1 MKNPISGFA
10 ADAFKSDKKCLLA
23 FTSGKIIATGF
34 KSMKDITKVVG
45 ERYPQAKMIK
55 IVNMTATVTMRT
67 KKNITACPG
76 VVYEPEIFPA
86 CVWHQGKKCVVYY
99 ATGKLILTGCKSY
112 KELYQLFI
120 DFRKSINSDVA
131 NEKSS

>member
-1 MKNPISGFA
+1 MKIVNIVTLWENPTKIVLKNPISGFA

-67 KKNITACPG
+67 KKI
-76 VVYEPEIFPA
+76 
-86 CVWHQGKKCVVYY
+86 
-99 ATGKLILTGCKSY
+99 
-112 KELYQLFI
+112 
-120 DFRKSINSDVA
+120 
-131 NEKSS
+131 